1 MNRLYMS
8 NTVWL
13 IQYEKVFNIFYA
25 VTMLLNFIF
34 RNLILK
40 FFSQFFRSLTITFMF
55 STSIRPPPN
64 SYVGLLENKLNH
76 SFSVFGV
83 KSGFSGSATTSHFLN
98 HRFRFTRG
106 VFDPSNCLK
115 EFIFKWFLL
124 RIWIKIADSYYWKVD
139 QKPLDTWS

>member
-1 MNRLYMS
+1 MQ
-8 NTVWL
+8 TVTR
-13 IQYEKVFNIFYA
+13 FC
-25 VTMLLNFIF
+25 LLNFIIS
-34 RNLILK
+34 NLNCN
-40 FFSQFFRSLTITFMF
+40 FFCSQFSRSLTITFMF
-55 STSIRPPPN
+55 STSIKPPPS

-76 SFSVFGV
+76 SFSSFGV

-115 EFIFKWFLL
+115 DFIFKWFLL

-139 QKPLDTWS
+139 QKPLDHKLCKKIEFNSLRNGI